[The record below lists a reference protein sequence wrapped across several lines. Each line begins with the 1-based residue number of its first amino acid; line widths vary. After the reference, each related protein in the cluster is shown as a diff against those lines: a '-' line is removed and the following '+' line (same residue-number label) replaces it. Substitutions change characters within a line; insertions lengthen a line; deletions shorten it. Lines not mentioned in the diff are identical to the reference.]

1 MNITDRTSRQP
12 RRRSGRLIVW
22 VIIAVLIG
30 WLLLMVRWL
39 VFPTAVSSA
48 NSIQN
53 VDAVYVLGEATPER
67 LAKGI
72 AMIETGASDHLVVT
86 VTPTNRLHAFCSAEQ
101 DFEVHCISPQPE
113 TTRGEAR
120 QWAQLAGAKQWDSV
134 AIVTMRPHA
143 TRSSWYFQRC
153 FDGQISVV
161 DDEVLSL
168 SVLQW
173 ARQFVYETGAMAKFA
188 MSRGC

>member
-39 VFPTAVSSA
+39 VFPTAISSA

-72 AMIETGASDHLVVT
+72 AMIETGASDHLEIGRASCRERV
-86 VTPTNRLHAFCSAEQ
+86 
-101 DFEVHCISPQPE
+101 
-113 TTRGEAR
+113 G
-120 QWAQLAGAKQWDSV
+120 
-134 AIVTMRPHA
+134 
-143 TRSSWYFQRC
+143 
-153 FDGQISVV
+153 ISVSER
-161 DDEVLSL
+161 DSE
-168 SVLQW
+168 
-173 ARQFVYETGAMAKFA
+173 
-188 MSRGC
+188 